1 MTFEQFLSSRGE
13 GWDIEAI
20 RRFWD
25 GTLQR
30 LKVHAESAEREKK
43 PDRTDPDS
51 TLAIDDDESQGR

>member
-1 MTFEQFLSSRGE
+1 MTLEQFLSSRGE

-20 RRFWD
+20 RRYWD

-30 LKVHAESAEREKK
+30 LKVHAESAEWETK

-51 TLAIDDDESQGR
+51 RRSIDDDESQGG

>member
-1 MTFEQFLSSRGE
+1 MTFEKFSSSRRE

-30 LKVHAESAEREKK
+30 LKVHAESAERETKA
-43 PDRTDPDS
+43 DRTDPDS
-51 TLAIDDDESQGR
+51 TRSIDDDESQGE